1 MKLKKFLSLLL
12 ALVMTASLL
21 ILPAPRGECR
31 GRGDGHH
38 RRGRL
43 C

>member
-21 ILPAPRGECR
+21 IRLSTRRMPGPRRPAPPPR
-31 GRGDGHH
+31 
-38 RRGRL
+38 
-43 C
+43 